1 MPRVSKRAKLLKA
14 LRSAFNLRMKARAI
28 RTLDDEEDSMGNAL
42 DAVTGVVLRNANKK
56 RFLFRS
62 PRYRKGPST
71 SRFQMDL
78 DEAKKQEDVEEN
90 NNASEE
96 DEEEVLPW
104 LTDSEF
110 LQKYRVSREN
120 FNFILEKIQDHPVF
134 KRNTALRGR

>member
-78 DEAKKQEDVEEN
+78 DETEKQEDVEEN
-90 NNASEE
+90 NNA
-96 DEEEVLPW
+96 
-104 LTDSEF
+104 
-110 LQKYRVSREN
+110 
-120 FNFILEKIQDHPVF
+120 LECNTLFPAGSTSSPV
-134 KRNTALRGR
+134 TS